1 MLSAMT
7 PSAHDES
14 SPADATAVRIRF
26 REELAQ
32 LEALALG
39 AIDLAG
45 AQLSR
50 VIEALEQRDV
60 ALASDVVGRDDE
72 IDRIYRELHVRIL
85 ALLALQAPV
94 AGDLRLAAALL
105 HVARIVERMG
115 DQCVNIAKLIPLDGH
130 HPPTH
135 PVLVE
140 ELGVMGR
147 LVGKEL
153 EQAKR
158 AFAERDIEL
167 ARDLVYQ
174 DRDVNELN
182 RRVFQF
188 AWESGDDADAREWA
202 MHMILAARAVERIGD
217 LAVDVGEQLG
227 FVLTGQF
234 EEFRDA
240 SHPSPSDAA
249 PSV

>member
-1 MLSAMT
+1 MT
-7 PSAHDES
+7 A
-14 SPADATAVRIRF
+14 PAREGELRVRF
-26 REELAQ
+26 QDELAE
-32 LEALALG
+32 LEQLALG
-39 AIDLAG
+39 GIDLAG
-45 AQLSR
+45 AQLRR
-50 VIEALEQRDV
+50 VIEALEHQDV
-60 ALASDVVGRDDE
+60 RLATEVVAGDDAL
-72 IDRIYRELHVRIL
+72 DRLYRELHERIL

-105 HVARIVERMG
+105 HVARLMERMG

-130 HPPTH
+130 EPPIH
-135 PVLVE
+135 PVLLE

-147 LVGKEL
+147 LVADEV

-158 AFAERDIEL
+158 AFATRDMAL

-202 MHMILAARAVERIGD
+202 MHMILAARAIERIGD
-217 LAVDVGEQLG
+217 QAVDVGEQLG

>member
-1 MLSAMT
+1 MT
-7 PSAHDES
+7 GAGETGSDRGI
-14 SPADATAVRIRF
+14 DLRIRF
-26 REELAQ
+26 QEELSELEARALSGLDLARAQ
-32 LEALALG
+32 LQRVLEAL
-39 AIDLAG
+39 
-45 AQLSR
+45 
-50 VIEALEQRDV
+50 EHTDV
-60 ALASDVVGRDDE
+60 ALAADVVAGDDE
-72 IDRIYRELHVRIL
+72 LDQLYRELHERVL

-94 AGDLRLAAALL
+94 AGDLRLAASML

-135 PVLVE
+135 PVLIE

-147 LVGKEL
+147 LVADEIV
-153 EQAKR
+153 QAKKS
-158 AFAERDIEL
+158 FSERDIAL

-188 AWESGDDADAREWA
+188 AWESGDDGEAREWA
-202 MHMILAARAVERIGD
+202 MHMILVARAIERIGD

-227 FVLTGQF
+227 FVLTGEF

-240 SHPSPSDAA
+240 SHPSASDAA

>member
-1 MLSAMT
+1 MGAAGES
-7 PSAHDES
+7 HDQL
-14 SPADATAVRIRF
+14 RGKF
-26 REELAQ
+26 REELAE
-32 LEALALG
+32 LEALALSG
-39 AIDLAG
+39 LDQAC
-45 AQLSR
+45 AQLRR
-50 VIEALEQRDV
+50 VLEALEHQDV
-60 ALASDVVGRDDE
+60 PLATDVVAGDDA
-72 IDRIYRELHVRIL
+72 IDDLYRELHERII

-94 AGDLRLAAALL
+94 AGDLRLAASLL
-105 HVARIVERMG
+105 HVIRSVERMG

-135 PVLVE
+135 PVLLE

-147 LVGKEL
+147 LVCGEI
-153 EQAKR
+153 EQSKR
-158 AFAERDIEL
+158 AFEARDLEL
-167 ARDLVYQ
+167 ARDLIHQ

-188 AWESGDDADAREWA
+188 AWESGDDPDAREWA
-202 MHMILAARAVERIGD
+202 MHMILAARAVERMGD

-227 FVLTGQF
+227 FVMTGQF

>member
-1 MLSAMT
+1 MSA
-7 PSAHDES
+7 SARDGELR
-14 SPADATAVRIRF
+14 VRF
-26 REELAQ
+26 QEELEQ
-32 LEALALG
+32 LEQLALG
-39 AIDLAG
+39 GLDLAG
-45 AQLSR
+45 AQLRR
-50 VIEALEQRDV
+50 VIEALEHQDIT
-60 ALASDVVGRDDE
+60 LATEVIAGDDE
-72 IDRIYRELHVRIL
+72 VDRRYRELHERIL

-105 HVARIVERMG
+105 HVARLVERMG

-130 HPPTH
+130 HPPVH
-135 PVLVE
+135 PTLLE

-147 LVGKEL
+147 LVADEI
-153 EQAKR
+153 EQCKR
-158 AFAERDIEL
+158 AFAERDLAL
-167 ARDLVYQ
+167 ARDLIHK

-202 MHMILAARAVERIGD
+202 MHMILAARAIERIGD
-217 LAVDVGEQLG
+217 QAVDVGEQLG

>member
-1 MLSAMT
+1 MAPYASEGDL
-7 PSAHDES
+7 
-14 SPADATAVRIRF
+14 RLRF
-26 REELAQ
+26 QAELAQ
-32 LEALALG
+32 IEAAALDGLDMAGEQLRRVLEAVEHRA
-39 AIDLAG
+39 
-45 AQLSR
+45 
-50 VIEALEQRDV
+50 V
-60 ALASDVVGRDDE
+60 ALASGFSPRPAAIDQLYRD
-72 IDRIYRELHVRIL
+72 LHERIL
-85 ALLALQAPV
+85 SLLALQAPV

-105 HVARIVERMG
+105 HVIRSVERMG
-115 DQCVNIAKLIPLDGH
+115 DQCVNVAKLIPLDGH
-130 HPPTH
+130 HPPIH
-135 PVLVE
+135 PVLLE

-147 LVGKEL
+147 LVGQEL
-153 EQAKR
+153 VQAKR
-158 AFAERDIEL
+158 AFAERDIAL
-167 ARDLVYQ
+167 ARDLIHK

-188 AWESGDDADAREWA
+188 AWESGDDPDAREWA
-202 MHMILAARAVERIGD
+202 MHMILAARAVERMGD

>member
-1 MLSAMT
+1 MDL
-7 PSAHDES
+7 
-14 SPADATAVRIRF
+14 RIRF
-26 REELAQ
+26 QHELTELESLALGGLDLACGQ
-32 LEALALG
+32 LRRVLEAL
-39 AIDLAG
+39 
-45 AQLSR
+45 
-50 VIEALEQRDV
+50 EHRDV
-60 ALASDVVGRDDE
+60 SLAREVVAADDMLDQLYSE
-72 IDRIYRELHVRIL
+72 LHDRII

-105 HVARIVERMG
+105 HVIRSVEWMG

-135 PVLVE
+135 PVLME

-147 LVGKEL
+147 LVCAEID
-153 EQAKR
+153 QSKR
-158 AFAERDIEL
+158 AFAQRDMTL
-167 ARDLVYQ
+167 ARELVHR

-188 AWESGDDADAREWA
+188 AWESGADPDAREWA
-202 MHMILAARAVERIGD
+202 MHMVLAARAVERMGD

>member
-1 MLSAMT
+1 MDL
-7 PSAHDES
+7 
-14 SPADATAVRIRF
+14 RIRF
-26 REELAQ
+26 QEELAELESLALGGLDLACAQ
-32 LEALALG
+32 LRRVLEAL
-39 AIDLAG
+39 
-45 AQLSR
+45 
-50 VIEALEQRDV
+50 EHRDV
-60 ALASDVVGRDDE
+60 ALARDVVAGDDAL
-72 IDRIYRELHVRIL
+72 DRLYVELHERII

-105 HVARIVERMG
+105 HVIRSVERMG

-135 PVLVE
+135 PMLVE

-147 LVGKEL
+147 LVCAEI
-153 EQAKR
+153 EQSKR
-158 AFAERDIEL
+158 AFGERDLEAAREL
-167 ARDLVYQ
+167 VHQ
-174 DRDVNELN
+174 DRDVNEIN

-188 AWESGDDADAREWA
+188 AWESGDDPDAREWA
-202 MHMILAARAVERIGD
+202 MHMVLAARAVERMGD

>member
-1 MLSAMT
+1 MT
-7 PSAHDES
+7 A
-14 SPADATAVRIRF
+14 PAREGELRVRF
-26 REELAQ
+26 KDELAE
-32 LEALALG
+32 LEQLALG
-39 AIDLAG
+39 GIDLAG
-45 AQLSR
+45 AQLRR
-50 VIEALEQRDV
+50 VIEALEHQDV
-60 ALASDVVGRDDE
+60 RLATEVIAGDDAL
-72 IDRIYRELHVRIL
+72 DRLYRELHERIL
-85 ALLALQAPV
+85 SLLALQAPV

-105 HVARIVERMG
+105 HVARLMERMG

-130 HPPTH
+130 EPPIH
-135 PVLVE
+135 PVLLE

-147 LVGKEL
+147 LVADEV

-158 AFAERDIEL
+158 AFATRDMAL

-202 MHMILAARAVERIGD
+202 MHMILAARAIERIGD
-217 LAVDVGEQLG
+217 QAVDVGEQLG

-240 SHPSPSDAA
+240 SHPSPSDVA

>member
-1 MLSAMT
+1 MAVAGEPERLRVRFQAELGELETLALSGLDLAC
-7 PSAHDES
+7 
-14 SPADATAVRIRF
+14 
-26 REELAQ
+26 AQ
-32 LEALALG
+32 LRRVLEAVEHQ
-39 AIDLAG
+39 DVTLAG
-45 AQLSR
+45 EVVAGDDALDQL
-50 VIEALEQRDV
+50 
-60 ALASDVVGRDDE
+60 
-72 IDRIYRELHVRIL
+72 YRELHERII

-105 HVARIVERMG
+105 HVIRSVERMG
-115 DQCVNIAKLIPLDGH
+115 DQTVNVAKLIPLDGH

-135 PVLVE
+135 PTLLE

-147 LVGKEL
+147 LVGQEI

-158 AFAERDIEL
+158 AFATRDIEL
-167 ARDLVYQ
+167 ARDLIHK

-188 AWESGDDADAREWA
+188 AWESGDDPDAREWA
-202 MHMILAARAVERIGD
+202 MHMILAARAVERMGD

-227 FVLTGQF
+227 FVMTGQF

>member
-1 MLSAMT
+1 MT
-7 PSAHDES
+7 P
-14 SPADATAVRIRF
+14 PASERDLRIRF
-26 REELAQ
+26 QEELAQ
-32 LEALALG
+32 TEQMALGGLDMVGEQLRRVLEAVEH
-39 AIDLAG
+39 
-45 AQLSR
+45 Q
-50 VIEALEQRDV
+50 DV
-60 ALASDVVGRDDE
+60 ALASEVVGGDDTIDQLYRD
-72 IDRIYRELHVRIL
+72 LHERIL
-85 ALLALQAPV
+85 AVLALQAPV

-105 HVARIVERMG
+105 HVARSVERMG
-115 DQCVNIAKLIPLDGH
+115 DQCVNVAKLIPLDGH

-135 PVLVE
+135 PVLLE

-147 LVGKEL
+147 LVGQEI
-153 EQAKR
+153 EQAKL
-158 AFAERDIEL
+158 AFASRDIEL
-167 ARDLVYQ
+167 ARDLIHK

-188 AWESGDDADAREWA
+188 AWESGDDPDAREWA
-202 MHMILAARAVERIGD
+202 MHMILAARAVERMGD

>member
-1 MLSAMT
+1 M
-7 PSAHDES
+7 
-14 SPADATAVRIRF
+14 PAAGEGERLRIRF
-26 REELAQ
+26 QEELHNLETLALSGLDLACAQ
-32 LEALALG
+32 LRRVLEALEH
-39 AIDLAG
+39 
-45 AQLSR
+45 Q
-50 VIEALEQRDV
+50 DV
-60 ALASDVVGRDDE
+60 ALARDVVAGDDE
-72 IDRIYRELHVRIL
+72 LDELYRELHERII

-94 AGDLRLAAALL
+94 AGDLRLAASLL
-105 HVARIVERMG
+105 HVIRSVERMG

-135 PVLVE
+135 PVLLE

-147 LVGKEL
+147 LVCAEI
-153 EQAKR
+153 EQSKR
-158 AFAERDIEL
+158 AFAERDLAL
-167 ARDLVYQ
+167 ARDLIHQ

-188 AWESGDDADAREWA
+188 AWESGDDPDAREWA
-202 MHMILAARAVERIGD
+202 MHMILAARAVERMGD

>member
-1 MLSAMT
+1 MDL
-7 PSAHDES
+7 
-14 SPADATAVRIRF
+14 RIRF
-26 REELAQ
+26 QDELSELESLALGGLDLACAQ
-32 LEALALG
+32 LRRVLEAL
-39 AIDLAG
+39 
-45 AQLSR
+45 
-50 VIEALEQRDV
+50 EHRDV
-60 ALASDVVGRDDE
+60 ALAREVVAGDDML
-72 IDRIYRELHVRIL
+72 DQLYSELHERII

-105 HVARIVERMG
+105 HVIRSVERMG

-135 PVLVE
+135 PVLLE

-147 LVGKEL
+147 LVCAEID
-153 EQAKR
+153 QSKR
-158 AFAERDIEL
+158 AFAERDMTL
-167 ARDLVYQ
+167 ARELVHR

-188 AWESGDDADAREWA
+188 AWESGADPDAREWA
-202 MHMILAARAVERIGD
+202 MHMVLAARAVERMGD

>member
-1 MLSAMT
+1 MLSAMA
-7 PSAHDES
+7 PSES
-14 SPADATAVRIRF
+14 ERELRVRF
-26 REELAQ
+26 QSELASIEEAALGGLDMVREQ
-32 LEALALG
+32 LRRVLEAVEH
-39 AIDLAG
+39 
-45 AQLSR
+45 Q
-50 VIEALEQRDV
+50 DV
-60 ALASDVVGRDDE
+60 ALASEVVAGDDAIDQLYRD
-72 IDRIYRELHVRIL
+72 LHERIL
-85 ALLALQAPV
+85 SLLALEAPV

-105 HVARIVERMG
+105 HVIRSVERMG
-115 DQCVNIAKLIPLDGH
+115 DQTVNVAKLIPLDGH

-135 PVLVE
+135 PVLLE

-147 LVGKEL
+147 LVSQEI
-153 EQAKR
+153 EQA
-158 AFAERDIEL
+158 L
-167 ARDLVYQ
+167 ARDLIHQ

-188 AWESGDDADAREWA
+188 AWESGDDPDAREWA
-202 MHMILAARAVERIGD
+202 MHMILAARAVERMGD

>member
-1 MLSAMT
+1 MT
-7 PSAHDES
+7 VSDPDHG
-14 SPADATAVRIRF
+14 TALRIRF
-26 REELAQ
+26 QEELEELEQLALGGLELARGQ
-32 LEALALG
+32 LGRVLEALEH
-39 AIDLAG
+39 
-45 AQLSR
+45 Q
-50 VIEALEQRDV
+50 DV
-60 ALASDVVGRDDE
+60 ALAADVVAGDDA
-72 IDRIYRELHVRIL
+72 IDERYRELHERII

-105 HVARIVERMG
+105 HVIRSVERMG

-135 PVLVE
+135 PVLLE

-147 LVGKEL
+147 LVAAEM
-153 EQAKR
+153 EQARR
-158 AFAERDIEL
+158 AFAERDIAL
-167 ARDLVYQ
+167 ARDLVHQ

-240 SHPSPSDAA
+240 SHPSPSDA
-249 PSV
+249 SV

>member
-1 MLSAMT
+1 MGAAGES
-7 PSAHDES
+7 HDQL
-14 SPADATAVRIRF
+14 RGKF
-26 REELAQ
+26 REELSD
-32 LEALALG
+32 LEALALSG
-39 AIDLAG
+39 LDQAC
-45 AQLSR
+45 AQLRR
-50 VIEALEQRDV
+50 VLEALEHQDV
-60 ALASDVVGRDDE
+60 ALASDVVAGDDA
-72 IDRIYRELHVRIL
+72 IDDLYRELHERII

-94 AGDLRLAAALL
+94 AGDLRLAASLL
-105 HVARIVERMG
+105 HVIRSVERMG

-135 PVLVE
+135 PVLLE

-147 LVGKEL
+147 LVCGEI
-153 EQAKR
+153 EQSKR
-158 AFAERDIEL
+158 AFEARDLDL
-167 ARDLVYQ
+167 ARDLIHQ

-188 AWESGDDADAREWA
+188 AWESGDDPDAREWA
-202 MHMILAARAVERIGD
+202 MHMILAARAVERMGD

-227 FVLTGQF
+227 FVMTGQF

>member
-1 MLSAMT
+1 MDL
-7 PSAHDES
+7 
-14 SPADATAVRIRF
+14 RIRF
-26 REELAQ
+26 QQELSELESLALGGLDLACAQ
-32 LEALALG
+32 LRRVLEAL
-39 AIDLAG
+39 
-45 AQLSR
+45 QH
-50 VIEALEQRDV
+50 RDV
-60 ALASDVVGRDDE
+60 ALAREVVAGDDTL
-72 IDRIYRELHVRIL
+72 DQLYSELHERII

-105 HVARIVERMG
+105 HVIRSVERMG
-115 DQCVNIAKLIPLDGH
+115 DQCVNIAKLIPLDGL

-135 PVLVE
+135 PVLLE

-147 LVGKEL
+147 LVCVEI
-153 EQAKR
+153 EQSKR
-158 AFAERDIEL
+158 AFAERDMTL
-167 ARDLVYQ
+167 ARELVHQ

-188 AWESGDDADAREWA
+188 AWQCGEDPDAREWA
-202 MHMILAARAVERIGD
+202 MHMVLAARAVERMGD

>member
-1 MLSAMT
+1 M
-7 PSAHDES
+7 
-14 SPADATAVRIRF
+14 
-26 REELAQ
+26 
-32 LEALALG
+32 
-39 AIDLAG
+39 
-45 AQLSR
+45 
-50 VIEALEQRDV
+50 
-60 ALASDVVGRDDE
+60 
-72 IDRIYRELHVRIL
+72 L

-94 AGDLRLAAALL
+94 AGDLRLAASML

-135 PVLVE
+135 PVLIE

-147 LVGKEL
+147 LVADEIV
-153 EQAKR
+153 QAKK
-158 AFAERDIEL
+158 AFAERDIAL

-188 AWESGDDADAREWA
+188 AWESGDDGEAREWA
-202 MHMILAARAVERIGD
+202 MHMILVARAIERIGD

-227 FVLTGQF
+227 FVLTGEF

-240 SHPSPSDAA
+240 SHPSASDAA

>member
-1 MLSAMT
+1 MT
-7 PSAHDES
+7 PPEQDN
-14 SPADATAVRIRF
+14 PGFTLRVRF
-26 REELAQ
+26 QEEMAQ

-39 AIDLAG
+39 GLDLARG
-45 AQLSR
+45 QLAR
-50 VIEALEQRDV
+50 VFQALEHQDV
-60 ALASDVVGRDDE
+60 ALAAEVVAGDDE
-72 IDRIYRELHVRIL
+72 LDALYRELHERII

-105 HVARIVERMG
+105 HVIRSVERMG

-130 HPPTH
+130 HPPKH
-135 PVLVE
+135 PTLLE
-140 ELGVMGR
+140 ELCVMGR
-147 LVGKEL
+147 LVASEV
-153 EQAKR
+153 EQSKR
-158 AFAERDIEL
+158 AFAERDLAL

-188 AWESGDDADAREWA
+188 AWESGEDPDAREWA

-227 FVLTGQF
+227 FVLTGEF

-249 PSV
+249 PTA

>member
-1 MLSAMT
+1 MAPYASEGDL
-7 PSAHDES
+7 
-14 SPADATAVRIRF
+14 RLRF
-26 REELAQ
+26 QAELAQ
-32 LEALALG
+32 IEAAALDGLDMAGEQLRRVLEA
-39 AIDLAG
+39 
-45 AQLSR
+45 
-50 VIEALEQRDV
+50 VEHRDV
-60 ALASDVVGRDDE
+60 AFASEFVAGDDAIDQLYRD
-72 IDRIYRELHVRIL
+72 LHERIL
-85 ALLALQAPV
+85 SLLALQAPV

-105 HVARIVERMG
+105 HVIRSVERMG
-115 DQCVNIAKLIPLDGH
+115 DQCVNVAKLIPLDGH
-130 HPPTH
+130 HPPIH
-135 PVLVE
+135 PVLLE

-147 LVGKEL
+147 LVGQEL
-153 EQAKR
+153 VQAKR
-158 AFAERDIEL
+158 AFAERDIAL
-167 ARDLVYQ
+167 ARDLIHK

-188 AWESGDDADAREWA
+188 AWESGDDPDAREWA
-202 MHMILAARAVERIGD
+202 MHMILAARAVERMGD

>member
-1 MLSAMT
+1 MAAAGQGEQL
-7 PSAHDES
+7 
-14 SPADATAVRIRF
+14 RIRF
-26 REELAQ
+26 QAELHTLETLALSGLDLACAQ
-32 LEALALG
+32 LRRVLEALEH
-39 AIDLAG
+39 
-45 AQLSR
+45 Q
-50 VIEALEQRDV
+50 DV
-60 ALASDVVGRDDE
+60 ALARDVVAGDDE
-72 IDRIYRELHVRIL
+72 LDELYRELHERII

-94 AGDLRLAAALL
+94 AGDLRLAASLL
-105 HVARIVERMG
+105 HVIRSVERMG

-135 PVLVE
+135 PVLLE

-147 LVGKEL
+147 LVCAEI
-153 EQAKR
+153 EQSKR
-158 AFAERDIEL
+158 AFAERDLAL
-167 ARDLVYQ
+167 ARDLIHQ

-188 AWESGDDADAREWA
+188 AWESGDDPDAREWA
-202 MHMILAARAVERIGD
+202 MHMILAARAVERMGD

>member
-1 MLSAMT
+1 
-7 PSAHDES
+7 
-14 SPADATAVRIRF
+14 
-26 REELAQ
+26 
-32 LEALALG
+32 
-39 AIDLAG
+39 
-45 AQLSR
+45 
-50 VIEALEQRDV
+50 
-60 ALASDVVGRDDE
+60 
-72 IDRIYRELHVRIL
+72 
-85 ALLALQAPV
+85 
-94 AGDLRLAAALL
+94 
-105 HVARIVERMG
+105 MG
-115 DQCVNIAKLIPLDGH
+115 DQCVNVAKLVPLDGH

-135 PVLVE
+135 PTLLE

-147 LVGKEL
+147 LVSQEI
-153 EQAKR
+153 EQSKR
-158 AFAERDIEL
+158 AFAERDLGMAREL
-167 ARDLVYQ
+167 VHQ

-188 AWESGDDADAREWA
+188 AWESGDDPDAREWA
-202 MHMILAARAVERIGD
+202 MHMILAARAVERMGD

>member
-1 MLSAMT
+1 MSA
-7 PSAHDES
+7 AGEGEQLR
-14 SPADATAVRIRF
+14 VRF
-26 REELAQ
+26 QAELEE
-32 LEALALG
+32 LEALALSG
-39 AIDLAG
+39 LDQAC
-45 AQLSR
+45 AQLRR
-50 VIEALEQRDV
+50 VLEALEHQDV
-60 ALASDVVGRDDE
+60 ALARDVVAGDDA
-72 IDRIYRELHVRIL
+72 IDQLYRELHERII

-105 HVARIVERMG
+105 HVIRSIERMG

-135 PVLVE
+135 PTLLE

-147 LVGKEL
+147 LVCGEI
-153 EQAKR
+153 EQSKR
-158 AFAERDIEL
+158 AFGERDIEL
-167 ARDLVYQ
+167 ARDLIHQ

-188 AWESGDDADAREWA
+188 AWESGDDPDAREWA
-202 MHMILAARAVERIGD
+202 MHMILAARAVERMGD

-227 FVLTGQF
+227 FVMTGQF

-240 SHPSPSDAA
+240 SHPSPSDA
-249 PSV
+249 SV

>member
-1 MLSAMT
+1 MSVAGEPEQLR
-7 PSAHDES
+7 
-14 SPADATAVRIRF
+14 VRF
-26 REELAQ
+26 QAELQNLETLALGGLDLACAQ
-32 LEALALG
+32 LRRVLEAL
-39 AIDLAG
+39 
-45 AQLSR
+45 
-50 VIEALEQRDV
+50 EHRDV
-60 ALASDVVGRDDE
+60 TLARDVVAGDDE
-72 IDRIYRELHVRIL
+72 IDGLYRELHERII

-105 HVARIVERMG
+105 HVIRSVERMG
-115 DQCVNIAKLIPLDGH
+115 DQCVNIAKLVPLDGH

-135 PVLVE
+135 PTLLE

-147 LVGKEL
+147 LVCGEI
-153 EQAKR
+153 EQSKR
-158 AFAERDIEL
+158 AFAERNLEL
-167 ARDLVYQ
+167 ARDLIHQ

-188 AWESGDDADAREWA
+188 AWESGDDPDAREWA
-202 MHMILAARAVERIGD
+202 MHMILAARAVERMGD

-240 SHPSPSDAA
+240 SHPSPSDA
-249 PSV
+249 SV